1 MTNKERVMF
10 QMIEFDKGDP
20 KRIQHFM
27 KVYEFAHLIAV
38 GEELDENTKDIL
50 EVAAILHDIGI
61 HPSEEKYGDCS
72 GKHQEEEGPAYA
84 KALLNELNCY
94 TDEFIDRV
102 CFLIGHHHTYA
113 PIEGIDHQILVE
125 ADFLVNV
132 YEDELYLSQY
142 NTIENLTNRIEHNRC
157 AMACQGCGAVF
168 ILK

>member
-132 YEDELYLSQY
+132 YEDELYLSQN
-142 NTIENLTNRIEHNRC
+142 NTIENLKKRIFKTKTGMWLLNT
-157 AMACQGCGAVF
+157 MF
-168 ILK
+168 

>member
-27 KVYEFAHLIAV
+27 KVYEFAHLIAM

-72 GKHQEEEGPAYA
+72 GKHQEEEGPVYA

-132 YEDELYLSQY
+132 YEDELYLSQN
-142 NTIENLTNRIEHNRC
+142 NTIENLKNRIFKTKTGMWLLNT
-157 AMACQGCGAVF
+157 MF
-168 ILK
+168 

>member
-1 MTNKERVMF
+1 MF

-27 KVYEFAHLIAV
+27 KVYEFAHLIAM

-72 GKHQEEEGPAYA
+72 GKHQEEEGPVYA

-132 YEDELYLSQY
+132 YEDELYLSQN
-142 NTIENLTNRIEHNRC
+142 NTIENLKNRIFKTKTGMWLLNT
-157 AMACQGCGAVF
+157 MF
-168 ILK
+168 